1 MKQLV
6 FTSAGHREFRDKD
19 NKPLENTN
27 PIKEWTKGLKDFDVV
42 TYCYDDSGIGKEYS
56 DLWIHR
62 PGFTKYQ
69 NFWHYASFYPEH
81 LRQYDYI
88 WVVDDDMFMST
99 EDINRMF
106 EMMDSYSIDLGQP
119 SMSLDG
125 MHYVHILVNDP
136 DYSLRY
142 TNFVECSAPIFS
154 RYAMEKVVRTFNET
168 LTGWGW
174 DSLISDMILE
184 HENVAVF
191 DNVEAY
197 HAPSISSINKVSAR
211 MNHKREGRKLL
222 EKYDKLDLLGRR
234 EVLSGYHV
242 DGRYEEGL
250 KSSYL
255 PTAKTRIV
263 IDVTL
268 GDTVTWKPKI
278 KKYPRYEWRAV

>member
-1 MKQLV
+1 VKQLV

-19 NKPLENTN
+19 NNPLKNNN

-69 NFWHYASFYPEH
+69 NFWHYASFYPQH
-81 LRQYDYI
+81 LKQYDYI

-154 RYAMEKVVRTFNET
+154 RYAMEKVVRTFSET

-191 DNVEAY
+191 DNVKAY
-197 HAPSISSINKVSAR
+197 HAPSMSSINKVSAR
-211 MNHKREGRKLL
+211 MNHKQEGTKLL
-222 EKYDKLDLLGRR
+222 EKYGKEGLLGRR

-242 DGRYEEGL
+242 DGRYEEEL
-250 KSSYL
+250 KGHYL

-263 IDVTL
+263 IDVEL
-268 GDTVTWKPKI
+268 GDTVTWKPSI
-278 KKYPRYEWRAV
+278 KEYPSYQWREV